1 MYDVD
6 ALAVT
11 VLAGDADF
19 FDIATGLINGTE
31 AVVRAAFLVGAII
44 VVGATYFATRAFI
57 PVLVAILLAG
67 GVLWGINNAR
77 SVGSS
82 ATQTIQEAPRI
93 DSPGQVQAQ
102 RQRSRGRRR

>member
-1 MYDVD
+1 MFDVH
-6 ALAVT
+6 AAAVT
-11 VLAGDADF
+11 VLAAEDF

-77 SVGSS
+77 TVGTS
-82 ATQTIQEAPRI
+82 ATETIEEAPGI

-102 RQRSRGRRR
+102 RRQPRRRR